1 VGIATK
7 VAEAFDKVIDFIE
20 SFEALDDPRHR
31 GKVLYLLDEVLL
43 LVLFGVLAGCECW
56 VEIARFGDKK
66 LDLLRR
72 FRYSTTAPRHMI
84 NSAKFSWPSLPS
96 SSRAASSP
104 GSRGSAGWR
113 PASSPSTARRSG
125 APIRRAEPRRRST

>member
-1 VGIATK
+1 MGIATK

-72 FRYSTTAPRHMI
+72 FRYSTTAPRHTV
-84 NSAKFSWPSLPS
+84 SYTHLTLPTIL
-96 SSRAASSP
+96 RV
-104 GSRGSAGWR
+104 
-113 PASSPSTARRSG
+113 
-125 APIRRAEPRRRST
+125 